1 MSGQVVSVADLVGEP
16 ALRQLVG
23 PEPYAD
29 GLALADAGAVQ
40 LVEFGPLKVVA
51 EVADDSPPPRVELES
66 REGELAWRCEC
77 DEGVAGLGCRH
88 LAATGIVTWR
98 RSPGGSS
105 PD

>member
-1 MSGQVVSVADLVGEP
+1 MASVADLVEEP
-16 ALRQLVG
+16 ALRRLVG
-23 PEPYAD
+23 PEPYSE
-29 GLALADAGAVQ
+29 GLALADAGAVR
-40 LVEFGPLKVVA
+40 LVEFAPLKVVA
-51 EVADDSPPPRVELES
+51 DVADGSPPPRVELES

-98 RSPGGSS
+98 RSPGRSS